1 MLFPHLCGV
10 RVDRVQLKGLAVRI
24 EAHAVAATAEC
35 SGCGEAS
42 RRVHSRYWRRLSDW
56 SVGGREVLI
65 DVRVRR
71 FFCGN
76 SRCEKKVF
84 AGPIPHLASRY
95 GRRTLLAG
103 RLLTSV
109 GLALGGRAGA
119 RLTGGLAV
127 PANRMTL
134 IRAVRRVPDPV
145 TGTPW
150 VLGVDDFAIRRG
162 RRYATILIDMHTH
175 RPVDVLLIATPKPW
189 PPGYGH
195 IPGSR

>member
-84 AGPIPHLASRY
+84 AEPIPHLASRY